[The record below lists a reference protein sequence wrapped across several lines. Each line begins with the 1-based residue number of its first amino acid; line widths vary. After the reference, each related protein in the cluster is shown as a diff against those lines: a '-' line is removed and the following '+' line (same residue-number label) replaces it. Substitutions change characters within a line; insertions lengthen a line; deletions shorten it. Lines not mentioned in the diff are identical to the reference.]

1 MRRIVP
7 VMILCLGL
15 LALPASAAD
24 RSPEAPVFERVLD
37 YIAKLLV
44 GSPPDHAEVPG
55 TALCAAGAANAKA
68 GVVIE
73 NGGCPQVVGTKAG
86 VVIENGG

>member
-37 YIAKLLV
+37 YLAKLFV
-44 GSPPDHAEVPG
+44 GSPSDHGEVPS
-55 TALCAAGAANAKA
+55 TSVCAGQASAKA

-73 NGGCPQVVGTKAG
+73 NGGCPAVVGAKSG